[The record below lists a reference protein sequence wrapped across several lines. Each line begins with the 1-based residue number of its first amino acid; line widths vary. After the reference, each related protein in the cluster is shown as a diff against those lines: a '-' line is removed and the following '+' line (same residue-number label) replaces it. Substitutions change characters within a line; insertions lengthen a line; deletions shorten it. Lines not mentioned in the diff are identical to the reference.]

1 MLVTYVTPNGSWHY
15 TYAQALARAGALQR
29 FVCGFSRFSPRAP
42 LPELG
47 DKLLRVDL
55 LQNVYLA
62 SLKLRMPAFVC
73 EELAFLSKARLD
85 VRAEKDALQSDLF
98 LFYSGA
104 GLRTLQ
110 ALKSTQTRGIVE
122 AVNSHVLVQRD
133 ILREEYARLGLPLRG
148 FHQREVDRRVQEYE
162 LADGIICPSSFARQS
177 YIDQG
182 MPADRVRTIP
192 FGIQGSSQIEPAER
206 PRDVFRVLYV
216 GQINIRKGLRYL
228 FEAFEKLKH
237 PNKELWIVGPRAEP
251 TGIADLTPPAQT
263 RFLGILKGEELARAY
278 RNCHVF
284 VLPTLEE
291 GLALVLGEALSHGLP
306 VIATVNSGGED
317 LFEDGSTGFLVPV
330 RSPER
335 IAEKLQMLVDSP
347 ELLAG
352 MSNRAGMRDKR
363 DRSWENTCR
372 TLVETLREFTVMP
385 KL

>member
-1 MLVTYVTPNGSWHY
+1 MLVTYVAPNGSWHY
-15 TYAQALARAGALQR
+15 TYARALARAGSLQR

-55 LQNVYLA
+55 LQNCYLA

-85 VRAEKDALQSDLF
+85 ARAEKDARQSDLF

-104 GLRTLQ
+104 GRQTVE
-110 ALKSTQTRGIVE
+110 ALKSTPTRGIVE
-122 AVNSHVLVQRD
+122 AVNSHVLVQKD
-133 ILREEYARLGLPLRG
+133 ILQEEYDRLGLPLRG
-148 FHQREVDRRVQEYE
+148 FHQREVSRRIREYE
-162 LADGIICPSSFARQS
+162 MADGIICPSSFARQS
-177 YIDQG
+177 YIDRG
-182 MPADRVRTIP
+182 VPADRVRVIP
-192 FGIQGSSQIEPAER
+192 FGIQVSSRLETTER

-228 FEAFEKLKH
+228 FDAFEKLKH
-237 PNKELWIVGPRAEP
+237 PNKELWIVGPTSEP

-263 RFLGILKGEELARAY
+263 RFLGVLKGEDLARAY
-278 RNCHVF
+278 RSCHVF

-330 RSPER
+330 RSPEK
-335 IAEKLQMLVDSP
+335 ISEKLQLLVDSP
-347 ELLAG
+347 GLLAE
-352 MSNRAGMRDKR
+352 MSNRAGVRDKR

-372 TLVETLREFTVMP
+372 RLVETLHDFTVMP